1 MDSAD
6 DECRPV
12 LGVSVSARRSLCV
25 GLFDAFVLSVQ
36 G

>member
-6 DECRPV
+6 DECGLV
-12 LGVSVSARRSLCV
+12 LGVSVSARRSPCV
-25 GLFDAFVLSVQ
+25 VLSVQ